1 MKTVLIGGG
10 TGLVG
15 ARLSLMLEEK
25 GYKVLHLS
33 RRQNLS
39 ARFPAY
45 AWDPLKGTIDME
57 ALGKADVII
66 NLAGAGIADARW
78 TEKRKQLIIDS
89 RVKSTRLLKTGIQK
103 CGARPEAFISA
114 AAVGFYGDRGEEI
127 LTEASAPGNGFLSE
141 SCVEWEKA
149 IAEPVVEQL
158 RTVWLRIGIVLS
170 AKGGALEKILIPV
183 RFGIG
188 GYFGDGRQWYSWI
201 HLDDLCRM
209 FIYALENKELE
220 GVFNAVAPAP
230 VRNKDLVIATGTAL
244 GKSLLMI
251 PGPEFAM
258 RLAMG
263 EMADTIFSSTRVSA
277 DKIRQTGF
285 SFNFPE
291 LLPAISD
298 LVKRKI

>member
-45 AWDPLKGTIDME
+45 TWDPLKGTIDME
-57 ALGKADVII
+57 AVEKTDVIV

-89 RVKSTRLLKTGIQK
+89 RVKSTRLLKTAIQK
-103 CGARPEAFISA
+103 SNGRQEAFISA

-127 LTEASAPGNGFLSE
+127 LTEASAPGEGFLSE

-149 IAEPVVEQL
+149 IAEPVADHL

-209 FIYALENKELE
+209 FIYALENQELR